1 MGPFPL
7 IYSKKKE
14 YLLTVKKVLSLYQV
28 FVFME
33 QNNTY
38 FCALTRL
45 ISYQFIVSV
54 VWVELSWMILLLFF
68 VVSSVDVI
76 MLGFGYMWVVQKWPQ
91 LFINGVVC
99 QLSISLAGSLI
110 LMVAKQDLHIWR
122 TQNLRGEKMEF
133 YKKVCRSPASFLPWY
148 IGEYKPKFQPRVKE
162 KGNGFHPWWEEWQG
176 RVIKEHCIYCCKQS
190 PPKKIY

>member
-1 MGPFPL
+1 MVMGPFPL

-38 FCALTRL
+38 FCGLTRL

-54 VWVELSWMILLLFF
+54 VWVELSWVILLLFF

-110 LMVAKQDLHIWR
+110 LMVARPPYMEDSESK
-122 TQNLRGEKMEF
+122 RGKNGILQEGLQISSF
-133 YKKVCRSPASFLPWY
+133 IPAMIHW
-148 IGEYKPKFQPRVKE
+148 
-162 KGNGFHPWWEEWQG
+162 
-176 RVIKEHCIYCCKQS
+176 
-190 PPKKIY
+190 